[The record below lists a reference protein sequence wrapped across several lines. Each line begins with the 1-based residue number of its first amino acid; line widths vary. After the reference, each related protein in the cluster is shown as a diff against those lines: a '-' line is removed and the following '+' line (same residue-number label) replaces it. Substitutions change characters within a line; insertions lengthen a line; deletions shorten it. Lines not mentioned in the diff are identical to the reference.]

1 MDKNKEF
8 VFASSVFEEEK
19 AKPKTTK
26 KSATV
31 KKQFIFSE
39 EYHETYY

>member
-19 AKPKTTK
+19 SKPKTTK
-26 KSATV
+26 KNATV